1 MKKTPDTYPNQAET
15 EPLSTPLIGDKAPVF
30 EAETTKGFIHFPQ
43 DYQGRWVILFSHPS
57 DFTPVCTT
65 EFIMFAKMM
74 NDFKALNTELI
85 GLSVDSL
92 SSHIGW
98 LYAIEHDVNFN
109 GLKNIHIDFPLIA
122 DLSTQIARQYGMLHP
137 NTCSTKTVR
146 SVFFIDPVGTIRTI
160 LHYPMCTG
168 RNFAEL
174 KRILLS
180 LQLNDEY
187 GVSTPADWQ
196 PSDDIIIPNP
206 STVEEAIHAHNRNID
221 TTSVWFLSLSPIPKD
236 DAPKASANYKNKK
249 NKIGPKKQS
258 KQNKKSAQFSLKKN
272 TYADKTNKTI

>member
-1 MKKTPDTYPNQAET
+1 MKKTSDIHLNQPENNL
-15 EPLSTPLIGDKAPVF
+15 LSTPLIGDKAPAF
-30 EAETTKGFIHFPQ
+30 EAETTKGIIHFPQ
-43 DYQGRWVILFSHPS
+43 DYQGRWVILFSHPA

-74 NDFKALNTELI
+74 DDFKALNTELI

-109 GLKNIHIDFPLIA
+109 GLKNIHINFPLIA
-122 DLSTQIARQYGMLHP
+122 DLSTQIAKQYGMLHP
-137 NTCSTKTVR
+137 NACSTKTVR
-146 SVFFIDPVGTIRTI
+146 SVFFIDPVGTIRAI

-168 RNFAEL
+168 RNFSEL

-206 STVEEAIHAHNRNID
+206 ATVEEAIHAHNRNID
-221 TTSVWFLSLSPIPKD
+221 TTSVWFLSLSPIPQNHTSKQSRD
-236 DAPKASANYKNKK
+236 TQTVNQSKR
-249 NKIGPKKQS
+249 PKKQNKRTQKTPS
-258 KQNKKSAQFSLKKN
+258 KKG
-272 TYADKTNKTI
+272 T